1 MREFSLQVD
10 GAQLSFDT
18 DGAVHDTA
26 LNTVGSWET
35 VDNKVVFKKAG
46 GAKQSIDVDWAFNAN
61 NQLTIS
67 QGGKTVFTLVNTP
80 DGLCGYHLEKNVLK
94 VDPDGDLDFVFDL
107 QCLFGLDGEGNLIVS
122 INGKQSVLDGYIE
135 DTKSRFRFRFDD
147 KELPTFPNS
156 LVFSGKWERRTQGAA
171 ADEIRLHFVLDDAAL
186 EIKQNPLDLPAQVQV
201 DRSRNHLA
209 LIYQS
214 KSKGERRLQFQ
225 GSFEIKPNFTLAFRI
240 DDVTDGVSRKSM
252 IEIETTFDWDVAEG
266 SLKLKVGRSKS
277 ATAQTIEVGG
287 QLKAK
292 LKGGTLTWDFAYK
305 KDTAGGQSVK
315 TIATALSFESD
326 NTSVFIRYTQDGQV
340 KTLDIT
346 AKFAT
351 AKFTT
356 VGGVKIKNDQQG
368 RSVGAFLGVSW

>member
-1 MREFSLQVD
+1 
-10 GAQLSFDT
+10 
-18 DGAVHDTA
+18 
-26 LNTVGSWET
+26 
-35 VDNKVVFKKAG
+35 
-46 GAKQSIDVDWAFNAN
+46 
-61 NQLTIS
+61 
-67 QGGKTVFTLVNTP
+67 
-80 DGLCGYHLEKNVLK
+80 
-94 VDPDGDLDFVFDL
+94 
-107 QCLFGLDGEGNLIVS
+107 
-122 INGKQSVLDGYIE
+122 
-135 DTKSRFRFRFDD
+135 
-147 KELPTFPNS
+147 
-156 LVFSGKWERRTQGAA
+156 
-171 ADEIRLHFVLDDAAL
+171 
-186 EIKQNPLDLPAQVQV
+186 
-201 DRSRNHLA
+201 
-209 LIYQS
+209 
-214 KSKGERRLQFQ
+214 
-225 GSFEIKPNFTLAFRI
+225 
-240 DDVTDGVSRKSM
+240 M